1 MDQQKDDLAPVSRF
15 IKLSDL
21 TMAGS
26 DIDFVAEPEELIRL
40 AQWADLV
47 CVHSFTAKVNL
58 RKLSNQRFALQAD
71 LKAKIEQRCV
81 VTLEPM
87 VTEIAVSV
95 RRELLYADRP
105 VETGGE
111 LTLSAGDDDVP
122 DTIDSLHYDY
132 CAPLLEEFSLNIDP
146 YPRKVDDGYI
156 LPADVSGEG
165 GAKPDNPFAVLAQ
178 LKKADPS

>member
-1 MDQQKDDLAPVSRF
+1 MDQQKDDLAPVCRL
-15 IKLSDL
+15 INLSDL

-40 AQWADLV
+40 AEWADLV
-47 CVHSFTAKVNL
+47 SVHSFTAKVNL

-81 VTLEPM
+81 VSLEPM
-87 VTEIAVSV
+87 VTKIAVSV
-95 RRELLYADRP
+95 RRELHYADRP
-105 VETGGE
+105 IETGGE

-122 DTIDSLHYDY
+122 DTIDTMQYDY

-146 YPRKVDDGYI
+146 YPRKVDAGYTV
-156 LPADVSGEG
+156 PGAVSGEG
-165 GAKPDNPFAVLAQ
+165 GVNPDNPFAVLAQ